1 MQATCKRR
9 TALTQKSSELQTW
22 LLCCPF
28 IKLSFIKVSVQ
39 EMWEM
44 SKVKLRVPRGGKDEG
59 AFRISHLL
67 LETLESW
74 GDPFEMGGSSLG
86 RLCVKLPSICL
97 QKQKTRWNE
106 THQGREISFIC
117 TMPSSWL
124 QPALCTSATMEPTL
138 AILLQAFPSQSITQ
152 WLLICREPGTRSWV
166 YCPSSV
172 PHMHIHTA
180 LV

>member
-1 MQATCKRR
+1 MA
-9 TALTQKSSELQTW
+9 ALSSLYKVI
-22 LLCCPF
+22 LY
-28 IKLSFIKVSVQ
+28 KVSVQ
-39 EMWEM
+39 EVWEM
-44 SKVKLRVPRGGKDEG
+44 SKVILCVPRGGKEKG
-59 AFRISHLL
+59 AFKISHLL
-67 LETLESW
+67 SSRSW
-74 GDPFEMGGSSLG
+74 KAGGDPFEMGGSSLG
-86 RLCVKLPSICL
+86 RLCMKLPSICL

-106 THQGREISFIC
+106 TQQGREISFIC
-117 TMPSSWL
+117 TMLSSWL

-172 PHMHIHTA
+172 PLMHIHTA